1 MVIIDTTE
9 IDYGKLWHF
18 RDDPIII
25 VIIIIIIIMYNSI
38 ILVLIIIIII
48 AIIRFVLTPSG
59 SCRDNG

>member
-25 VIIIIIIIMYNSI
+25 VIIIIIIMYNSI
-38 ILVLIIIIII
+38 ILVLIIII